1 MTMDSP
7 MLSFTVSAASLKKRD
22 GVPGLRFKKNGGVF
36 LTPPSHAFA
45 GNQPP
50 ITALRASTI
59 VW

>member
-1 MTMDSP
+1 